1 MSLGVLNNISA
12 VYAENYLNQTQTS
25 LQTTLQQLSSGSRI
39 NSGADDAAGL
49 SLADGLQ
56 ASSTAL
62 TQSAQNATEGVDFLQ
77 VADGALSQVS
87 SLLNRAVT
95 LATEASNG
103 TLNSS
108 QQSAADSEYQNIL
121 TEINTINNTTEYNGI
136 NTFGASAYSAANAA
150 DSLTGSLTVTFND
163 GTSHT
168 FSTADLSSGGTGT
181 SYTLATAASAI
192 NTYAADNSETTQ
204 VSAGNGQLV
213 VTNGSVSGSVVETL
227 DNAAGAKTSLSV
239 SSSSSAL
246 TYTPGTGDNMTVT
259 VNGGTAQDVSF
270 TTGTL
275 SELAAAINTAAGSTV
290 ATVSGNTLNMASGSS
305 FSIEAG
311 DSLTE
316 TTAAS
321 TTSNK
326 EVAIF
331 TSDGNLSTSYN
342 DSASDVVTAN
352 TSALGLSGS
361 TLTST
366 TAAEAALTEINS
378 AISTVAAD
386 RGTLGANMNTL
397 SAVENVMTTQST
409 NTQSAQNDVTATD
422 YGQASSNMSK
432 YEILMQT
439 GISALA
445 QANSTQQLV
454 TKLLQ

>member
-12 VYAENYLNQTQTS
+12 VYAENYLNQTQSS

-49 SLADGLQ
+49 SLADGLE

-87 SLLNRAVT
+87 NLLNRAVT

-108 QQSAADSEYQNIL
+108 QQSAADAEYQNIL

-136 NTFGASAYSAANAA
+136 NAFGSSAYSAVNAS
-150 DSLTGSLTVTFND
+150 DSLTGALTVTFND
-163 GTSHT
+163 GTT
-168 FSTADLSSGGTGT
+168 EQFSTAQLGGGGGAT
-181 SYTLATAASAI
+181 SYTLASAASAI
-192 NTYAADNSETTQ
+192 NTYAADNSKATQ

-213 VTNGSVSGSVVETL
+213 LTDGSVSGSITETL
-227 DNAAGAKTSLSV
+227 DDGAGAKTSLSV
-239 SSSSSAL
+239 SSANSIL
-246 TYTPGTGDNMTVT
+246 TYTAGQGDNMTVT
-259 VNGGTAQDVSF
+259 VDGGAAQDVAF
-270 TTGTL
+270 TTGSL
-275 SELAAAINTAAGSTV
+275 ADLAADINTAAGSTV

-305 FSIEAG
+305 FAIEAG
-311 DSLTE
+311 DTLTE
-316 TTAAS
+316 TTAAGS
-321 TTSNK
+321 TNNK

-352 TSALGLSGS
+352 AGALGLSGS

-366 TAAEAALTEINS
+366 TSAEAALTAIN
-378 AISTVAAD
+378 AAVSTVAAD

-397 SAVENVMTTQST
+397 TAVENVMTTQST

-422 YGQASSNMSK
+422 YGQASSNLSK